1 MEIIH
6 RPRRLRRTE
15 SIRRLVRETWLQSSN
30 FIQPLFVV
38 EGKNQRQP
46 IETMPGQY
54 RFSIDELVREC
65 TEIYRL
71 GIPAVNLFGYSSKK
85 DDRATQAYDPNGLI
99 PKAIT
104 AIKREIPDLSVQTD
118 IALDPYTEH
127 GHDGLLINGDVAND
141 ESVDVLTKMALVHAE
156 AGVDW
161 V

>member
-65 TEIYRL
+65 T
-71 GIPAVNLFGYSSKK
+71 
-85 DDRATQAYDPNGLI
+85 
-99 PKAIT
+99 
-104 AIKREIPDLSVQTD
+104 
-118 IALDPYTEH
+118 
-127 GHDGLLINGDVAND
+127 
-141 ESVDVLTKMALVHAE
+141 
-156 AGVDW
+156 
-161 V
+161 